1 MSPSS
6 AAELVESSN
15 CHVPYQSRRRPRG
28 ERLVGGLAAYPPAQ
42 RPNSTQLWGLAWE
55 VGGRSQRVFVILQ
68 VLGPGLSAA
77 MLLTA
82 AVLLYS
88 LGRTTETYEV
98 FYTCFVAL
106 VAWTAFQRAIYVPMF
121 GPAFWRA
128 AMNRG
133 WTLEKSKPFYEELAR
148 YKEERGINGQLPG
161 DVAWG
166 LAYFA
171 IYLGTMIVAI
181 LMVLFL
187 YGSVP
192 IPVVFLFAL
201 VEFPIAFGCMLLY
214 RRRSWKQFDRAIKEG
229 YPFSQF
235 RLGALHRLLP

>member
-106 VAWTAFQRAIYVPMF
+106 VAWTAFQRAIYVPMY

-133 WTLEKSKPFYEELAR
+133 W
-148 YKEERGINGQLPG
+148 KEERGINGQLPG

>member
-1 MSPSS
+1 M
-6 AAELVESSN
+6 
-15 CHVPYQSRRRPRG
+15 
-28 ERLVGGLAAYPPAQ
+28 VGGLAANPPVQ

-55 VGGRSQRVFVILQ
+55 VGGRSQRFFVILQ
-68 VLGPGLSAA
+68 VLGPGISTA

-82 AVLLYS
+82 AVFVYS
-88 LGRTTETYEV
+88 PGRATETYEV
-98 FYTCFVAL
+98 FYTGFVAL
-106 VAWTAFQRAIYVPMF
+106 VAWTAFQRAIYVPMY

-128 AMNRG
+128 AVNRG
-133 WTLEKSKPFYEELAR
+133 WMLEKSKPFYEELVR
-148 YKEERGINGQLPG
+148 YKEERGIDGQLPG

-166 LAYFA
+166 FAYFA
-171 IYLGTMIVAI
+171 IYLGTMVVAI

-187 YGSVP
+187 YGSAP

-201 VEFPIAFGCMLLY
+201 IEFPVAFGCMFLY
-214 RRRSWKQFDRAIKEG
+214 RRRSRKQFDRAIKEG